1 MSTTTAS
8 VPATSV
14 QERMWFAERLEPGD
28 GLYNVPYA
36 WRVQGSLSAEAL
48 ERAVAVLIERHEILR
63 TTFAERDGR
72 LHQEI
77 GDPWTPV
84 LDRIDLRDAA
94 EGGLAAWLR
103 DSARRPFDLDGGRLL
118 RIGLAELDERRQ
130 VFFLCAHHLVWD
142 ATSTQLFLREL
153 RDCYDA
159 AAAELDAGTAADA
172 VDAWLEEARPL
183 PTLFLGQAAR
193 TPDDTA
199 LVFDGTALS
208 YAELSRRAH
217 AVAGYLAGRGLGR
230 GDLVGVYVDRS
241 ADLVPALLG
250 VLLAGAAYVPLD
262 PIYPPERIA
271 GMLDD
276 SRAGLL
282 IADQPPGTEIAAT
295 GVETVLLDRVLAAA
309 PSTAPAAVTGDDI
322 AYVIYT
328 SGSTGK
334 PKGVRVTHRGL
345 ANLLRSMAIR
355 PGFGDQDT
363 MLALTT
369 VCFDIA
375 ALELFLPLITG
386 GTVEVASA
394 EVARD
399 GDLLVR
405 HLARSRPTHLQAT
418 PATWRMLLAA
428 GWAGDADLT
437 VLCGGEALPRP
448 LADELYRRARAVWN
462 LYGPTETTIWST
474 ASLVPAT
481 GPVTLGQAV
490 TNTSLHVLDDS
501 MRPVPAGEPGELW
514 IGGDGVAAGYLRRPE
529 LTAERFRTDPADP
542 AGGTI
547 YRTGDL
553 VRALPDGQLEY
564 LNRVDNQIKLHGF
577 RLEPGE
583 IESMLRERP
592 DVADAVVLL
601 DGVDTLAGYLVCD
614 GEPPAAADLRAFLGT
629 RLPGYMVPS
638 VFRIVDRF
646 PLTGNG
652 KVDRNALRAQGGEL
666 PSAPRAEPSTP
677 TGRRLAEVFAEV
689 LDCPPPGA
697 DDSFFELGGHSLLVP
712 RLTGAIA
719 ARTGIRI
726 SVRDLYRLPKLDDLA
741 AHLDSLAGEQPGEQ
755 PTAAPAGTPA
765 TSMQEQM
772 WLAEQMDPTGPAY
785 NVPLAWRITGD
796 LDPAALR
803 AALGALVER
812 HEILRTA
819 FHHRDGRLYQV
830 VTEPWAPELTTSAED
845 LAGRTD
851 REATTAFDLASGRLL
866 RAHLLA
872 TAPGE
877 HVLLLCFH
885 HIAFDAQSV
894 PVLERD
900 LGHFYAR
907 ALGRP
912 TGELPPP
919 VQFAQAEWDEDPD
932 GIGYWVDQLTGA
944 PEALD
949 LGAPPRRPEP
959 HGAVPVPF
967 DPDFAQRT
975 AALCDEYRVSWYM
988 VAVAAVS
995 AWLHRTHGGDDV
1007 TFGLPMANREGDG
1020 LADVLGPCLNTVVL
1034 RSRAKAGTT
1043 FADLLGEVRDSM
1055 LDAFEYQAVPLPAV
1069 LSRLVPQRRPGRTP
1083 YLDVML
1089 NLVSVPHTGQPLGP
1103 ATMTALPFDRW
1114 QHETKFGLTVTFV
1127 TDGGKLSAV
1136 LSYRGDRHTAA
1147 RARRL
1152 ADRLGRVLD
1161 QLTGLVGSPLAE
1173 LLPAGRP
1180 QFRDFAAA
1188 QAEERESAGGQDGL
1202 EQWTRRLSGAPAFP
1216 ALTPPLR
1223 TAAPGSVPI
1232 PLAAEALERLRRVR
1246 SAHGLSW
1253 FMVAATGVAALL
1265 HRWTGQ
1271 EDVTFGCP
1279 VANRDEFPDLLGP
1292 CLSTVVLRS
1301 ECDADTTV
1309 LDLALAMRE
1318 TVLGAF
1324 DLERVPFEDVVSRL
1338 RPPRRPGWTP
1348 YVDVTLAATAA
1359 GPAGASLG
1367 GALLTPIELDHAGAG
1382 YAAKFGLTVGFEEI
1396 DGRLRGTIL
1405 YRGDRVTGGE
1415 AERMAAWLGRFVES
1429 FAEVA
1434 DQPVGTLHLL
1444 GAPELTEIAGFE
1456 RTAPAGE
1463 ATTVPALFAERCA
1476 AQPDAPA
1483 IRSGRGVLSYAELDR
1498 RADALAAALR
1508 PLATGARPV
1517 VALVLPRGADL
1528 VVAMLAA
1535 WKAGF
1540 SYCPIDP
1547 VYPQARIRFIVADVG
1562 ACAVVTDD
1570 PAAIAGAVP
1579 PGARVVDVA
1588 EATEDPGG
1596 GPAAL
1601 PDPGTTA
1608 YVLYT
1613 SGTTGEPKGVA
1624 YRHGSLAHVTRWH
1637 ADTFG
1642 VGPGDRVSQ
1651 IHSVAFD
1658 MTEYEIWPAL
1668 CGGAEL
1674 LPYERPV
1681 VVPELASWLDEQ
1693 GVTMFFTPTPL
1704 AEALWTAGTT
1714 PASLRWLFFAGSP
1727 LTSVPPDTP
1736 YGICDAYGPTETYI
1750 TTTHVFDAATATVLN
1765 CVGRPVDGVHVYVLD
1780 AAGQRCPVGMPGELF
1795 VGGATVAQG
1804 YWGRDDLTRDRF
1816 TARTPDGEPG
1826 WIYRTGDRARW
1837 LPDGTLE
1844 YLGRLDR
1851 QLKIRGYRI
1860 EPAEIEAQLLQDPL
1874 IHRAVVRGFP
1884 GEAAPLVAYLVAP
1897 AGSTPDTA
1905 TVLARLRSRMPEFMI
1920 PNAVVWLPALPLNH
1934 RGKLDADALPKPRR
1948 EDRVGETAWTAPES
1962 ETERRIAAVWS
1973 AVLGLEQVGVHDN
1986 FFDLGGNSLLL
1997 GTLHTRLE
2005 RELALTLPIRRLF
2018 EHPTVHALARSLA
2031 AGADQPSTTAD
2042 VRGRAERAQRAR
2054 RARPARATRNGE
2066 DA

>member
-1 MSTTTAS
+1 MSTTTTTAA
-8 VPATSV
+8 PATSV

-28 GLYNVPYA
+28 GLYNVPFA
-36 WRVQGSLSAEAL
+36 WRVQGRLSAEAL
-48 ERAVAVLIERHEILR
+48 EQAVAVLIERHEILR

-72 LHQEI
+72 LFQQI

-84 LDRIDLRDAA
+84 LERADLRGSAEQVWLRDA
-94 EGGLAAWLR
+94 
-103 DSARRPFDLDGGRLL
+103 ARRPFDLDGGRLL
-118 RIGLAELDERRQ
+118 RIGLGDLGDGQQ
-130 VFFLCAHHLVWD
+130 VLLLCAHHLIWD

-159 AAAELDAGTAADA
+159 AAAGTASAPSDT
-172 VDAWLEEARPL
+172 WLEEAPPL
-183 PTLFLGQAAR
+183 PALFAGQAGR

-199 LVFDGTALS
+199 LVFEDTALS

-217 AVAGYLAGRGLGR
+217 VVAGYLAGRGLGR
-230 GDLVGVYVDRS
+230 GDLVGVYLDRS
-241 ADLVPALLG
+241 ADLVPTLLG

-276 SRAGLL
+276 ARAGLL
-282 IADQPPGTEIAAT
+282 LADQAPPAEIAAT
-295 GVETVLLDRVLAAA
+295 GVETALLADVLAAD
-309 PSTAPAAVTGDDI
+309 PIPVPATVTGEDI

-328 SGSTGK
+328 SGSTGR
-334 PKGVRVTHRGL
+334 PKGVLVTHRGL
-345 ANLLRSMAIR
+345 ANLLRSMALR
-355 PGFGDQDT
+355 PGFGDRDT

-399 GDLLVR
+399 GDQLVR
-405 HLARSRPTHLQAT
+405 HLARTRPSHLQAT

-448 LADELYRRARAVWN
+448 LADELCRRSTAVWN

-490 TNTSLHVLDDS
+490 TNTSLHVLDPE

-529 LTAERFRTDPADP
+529 LTAERFRASAD
-542 AGGTI
+542 GTL

-564 LNRVDNQIKLHGF
+564 INRVDNQIKLHGF
-577 RLEPGE
+577 RIEPGE
-583 IESMLRERP
+583 IEAMLRDLP
-592 DVADAVVLL
+592 GVADAVVLL

-614 GEPPAAADLRAFLGT
+614 SEPPAAADLRAALG
-629 RLPGYMVPS
+629 RSLPSYMVPS

-652 KVDRNALRAQGGEL
+652 KVDRNALRARGGEL
-666 PSAPRAEPSTP
+666 PSAPRAEPATP
-677 TGRRLAEVFAEV
+677 TGRLLAQIFAEV
-689 LDCPPPGA
+689 LDCPAPGA

-719 ARTGIRI
+719 ARTGIRLA
-726 SVRDLYRLPKLDDLA
+726 VRDLYRLPRLDDLA
-741 AHLDSLAGEQPGEQ
+741 AHLDSLGG
-755 PTAAPAGTPA
+755 TATVVETDVPVGTPA

-772 WLAEQMDPTGPAY
+772 WLAEQMDATGPAY

-796 LDPAALR
+796 LDPTALQI
-803 AALGALVER
+803 ALAVLVER

-819 FHHRDGRLYQV
+819 FHHSGGRLHQV
-830 VTEPWAPELTTSAED
+830 VGDPWVPALTTSDQSLTALTDQE
-845 LAGRTD
+845 AG
-851 REATTAFDLASGRLL
+851 TAFDLAEGRPL
-866 RAHLLA
+866 RAHLIS
-872 TAPGE
+872 TGPGE
-877 HVLLLCFH
+877 HVLLLCLH

-900 LGHFYAR
+900 LGHAYAR

-912 TGELPPP
+912 AGELPPP
-919 VQFAQAEWDEDPD
+919 VQFADAEWPADPD
-932 GIGYWVDQLTGA
+932 GVDYWVDRLTGA
-944 PEALD
+944 PETLD

-959 HGAVPVPF
+959 HGAVPIPF
-967 DPDFAQRT
+967 APDFARRT

-995 AWLHRTHGGDDV
+995 AWLHRTDGGDDV
-1007 TFGLPMANREGDG
+1007 TFGLPMANREG
-1020 LADVLGPCLNTVVL
+1020 LEDVLGPCLNTVVL

-1055 LDAFEYQAVPLPAV
+1055 LDAFEYQAAPLPEV

-1089 NLVSVPHTGQPLGP
+1089 NLVSVPGTGQALGA

-1127 TDGGKLSAV
+1127 EDGGHLSAV

-1161 QLTGLVGSPLAE
+1161 QLTDLAGLPLAE
-1173 LLPAGRP
+1173 LLPSGRP
-1180 QFRDFAAA
+1180 QFRDFALA
-1188 QAEERESAGGQDGL
+1188 QAEERQSPAGVDGL
-1202 EQWTRRLSGAPAFP
+1202 EHWTRRLSGAPAFP

-1223 TAAPGSVPI
+1223 SAAPGSVPI
-1232 PLAAEALERLRRVR
+1232 PVAPDALDRLRRAR
-1246 SAHGLSW
+1246 SEHGLSW
-1253 FMVAATGVAALL
+1253 FMVAATGLAALL

-1271 EDVTFGCP
+1271 EDVTFGVP

-1292 CLSTVVLRS
+1292 CLNTVVLRS
-1301 ECDADTTV
+1301 ECDARTTV
-1309 LDLALAMRE
+1309 LDLARAMRE
-1318 TVLGAF
+1318 TVLNAF
-1324 DLERVPFEDVVSRL
+1324 DHERVPFEDVVSRL
-1338 RPPRRPGWTP
+1338 RPPRRPDWTP

-1359 GPAGASLG
+1359 APGGTSLG
-1367 GALLTPIELDHAGAG
+1367 GARLTQLELDHAGAG

-1429 FAEVA
+1429 FAEVT
-1434 DQPVGTLHLL
+1434 DQPVGTLGLL
-1444 GAPELTEIAGFE
+1444 GTAELAELAGFE
-1456 RTAPAGE
+1456 GTAATGA
-1463 ATTVPALFAERCA
+1463 ATTVPALFAQQCA
-1476 AQPDAPA
+1476 DRPDAPA
-1483 IRSGRGVLSYAELDR
+1483 LRTRRGVLSYAELDR
-1498 RADALAAALR
+1498 RADSLAAVLR
-1508 PLATGARPV
+1508 PLATGDRPA
-1517 VALVLPRGADL
+1517 VALLLPRGADL
-1528 VVAMLAA
+1528 VVGMLAG
-1535 WKAGF
+1535 WKAGLVV
-1540 SYCPIDP
+1540 CPLDP
-1547 VYPQARIRFIVADVG
+1547 EYPEARIRFILEDVG
-1562 ACAVVTDD
+1562 ACAVVTDA
-1570 PAAIAGAVP
+1570 PATFTGVVPPGIAVVDAGAVDEVAAPGPATP
-1579 PGARVVDVA
+1579 PGP
-1588 EATEDPGG
+1588 ES
-1596 GPAAL
+1596 
-1601 PDPGTTA
+1601 TA

-1613 SGTTGEPKGVA
+1613 SGTTGQPKGVA
-1624 YRHGSLAHVTRWH
+1624 YGHGSLAHVTRWH
-1637 ADTFG
+1637 IDAFE
-1642 VGPGDRVSQ
+1642 VRPGDRVSQ

-1658 MTEYEIWPAL
+1658 TTQHEVWPAL

-1681 VVPELASWLDEQ
+1681 VVPELTAWLDEQ
-1693 GVTMFFTPTPL
+1693 GVTMFFAPTPV
-1704 AEALWTAGTT
+1704 AEAMWAAGTV
-1714 PASLRWLFFAGSP
+1714 PGSLRWLFFAGSP
-1727 LTSVPPDTP
+1727 LISVPPADVP

-1750 TTTHVFDAATATVLN
+1750 TTTHVLDMSTATALN
-1765 CVGRPVDGVHVYVLD
+1765 CIGRPLDGVRLYVLD
-1780 AAGQRCPVGMPGELF
+1780 AAGRRCPVGMPGEIF
-1795 VGGATVAQG
+1795 VGGATVSQG
-1804 YWGRDDLTRDRF
+1804 YWGRADLTGDRF
-1816 TARTPDGEPG
+1816 TDRDPDGEPG
-1826 WIYRTGDRARW
+1826 WVYRTGDRARW

-1860 EPAEIEAQLLQDPL
+1860 EPAEIETQLLHDPL
-1874 IHRAVVRGFP
+1874 VHQAVVRGFP
-1884 GEAAPLVAYLVAP
+1884 GEAAPLVAYLVAAP
-1897 AGSTPDTA
+1897 GRTADTA
-1905 TVLARLRSRMPEFMI
+1905 TVLTRLKSRLPEFMI
-1920 PNAVVWLPALPLNH
+1920 PNAVVWLPELPLNH
-1934 RGKLDADALPKPRR
+1934 RGKIDAAALPKPRR
-1948 EDRVGETAWTAPES
+1948 SDRVGDTEWTAPES
-1962 ETERRIAAVWS
+1962 ETERRIAGVWS
-1973 AVLGLEQVGVHDN
+1973 AVLGLEAVGAHDN

-1997 GTLHTRLE
+1997 GTLHARLQS
-2005 RELALTLPIRRLF
+2005 ELALTLPIRRLF
-2018 EHPTVHALARSLA
+2018 EHPTVHALARSLS
-2031 AGADQPSTTAD
+2031 AGPDESSATAD
-2042 VRGRAERAQRAR
+2042 VRSRAERAQRAR
-2054 RARPARATRNGE
+2054 RARPARLTRTGE

>member
-1 MSTTTAS
+1 MSAITDGG
-8 VPATSV
+8 PATSV

-28 GLYNVPYA
+28 GLYNVPFA
-36 WRVQGSLSAEAL
+36 WRVQGTLSAEAL

-72 LHQEI
+72 LHQVI

-84 LDRIDLRDAA
+84 LDRADLRDTS
-94 EGGLAAWLR
+94 EDELSAWLR
-103 DSARRPFDLDGGRLL
+103 ESARRPFDPAGGRLL
-118 RIGLAELDERRQ
+118 RIGLAELDDRRQ
-130 VFFLCAHHLVWD
+130 VFSLCAHHLVWD

-159 AAAELDAGTAADA
+159 AAAELDPGDDAPAAGAE
-172 VDAWLEEARPL
+172 WLEEARPL
-183 PTLFLGQAAR
+183 PALVLDQAAR
-193 TPDDTA
+193 TPDGTA
-199 LVFDGTALS
+199 LVHEDTALS

-217 AVAGYLAGRGLGR
+217 VVAGYLAGRGLGP
-230 GDLVGVYVDRS
+230 GDLVGVYLDRS

-250 VLLAGAAYVPLD
+250 VLLSGAAYVPLD
-262 PIYPPERIA
+262 PIYPAERIA
-271 GMLDD
+271 GMLAD

-282 IADQPPGTEIAAT
+282 LADRAPDPEIAAT
-295 GVETVLLDRVLAAA
+295 GVGTALLAEVTAAA
-309 PSTAPAAVTGDDI
+309 PIAAPVPVTGDDI

-328 SGSTGK
+328 SGSTGT

-345 ANLLRSMAIR
+345 ANLLRSMAIS
-355 PGFGDQDT
+355 PGFGARDT

-375 ALELFLPLITG
+375 ALELFLPLTTG
-386 GTVEVASA
+386 GTVEVATA

-399 GDLLVR
+399 GELLAR
-405 HLARSRPTHLQAT
+405 HLARTRPTHLQAT

-428 GWAGDADLT
+428 DWAGDGDLT
-437 VLCGGEALPRP
+437 VLCGGEALTRE

-474 ASLVPAT
+474 AGLVPAA
-481 GPVTLGQAV
+481 GPVTLGRPV
-490 TNTSLHVLDDS
+490 TNTSLHVLDEDL
-501 MRPVPAGEPGELW
+501 RPAAAGEPGELW
-514 IGGDGVAAGYLRRPE
+514 IGGDGVAAGYLRREE
-529 LTAERFRTDPADP
+529 LTAERFRPDPADP
-542 AGGTI
+542 AGGVI

-553 VRALPDGQLEY
+553 VRTLPDGQLEY
-564 LNRVDNQIKLHGF
+564 VNRVDNQIKLHGF

-592 DVADAVVLL
+592 DVEDAVVLL
-601 DGVDTLAGYLVCD
+601 DGVDTLAAYLVCA
-614 GEPPAAADLRAFLGT
+614 GGPPEAADLRAFLGT
-629 RLPGYMVPS
+629 RLPLYMVPA

-677 TGRRLAEVFAEV
+677 TERLLAEIFAEV

-697 DDSFFELGGHSLLVP
+697 DASFFDLGGHSLVVP
-712 RLTGAIA
+712 RLTGAVA
-719 ARTGIRI
+719 ARTGVRI
-726 SVRDLYRLPKLDDLA
+726 SIRDLYRLHRLCDLA
-741 AHLDSLAGEQPGEQ
+741 EHLDSVAGAEPDE
-755 PTAAPAGTPA
+755 PVAAAAAGTPA

-772 WLAEQMDPTGPAY
+772 WLAEQLDGTGPIY

-796 LDPAALR
+796 LDPDALR
-803 AALGALVER
+803 TALGALVER

-819 FHHRDGRLYQV
+819 FQHRDGRLHQV
-830 VTEPWAPELTTSAED
+830 VTDAWTPELGSSADD
-845 LAGRTD
+845 LAERID
-851 REATTAFDLASGRLL
+851 QEARTAFDLGSGRLL
-866 RAHLLA
+866 RARLIS
-872 TAPGE
+872 TAAGE
-877 HVLLLCFH
+877 RVLLLCFH

-900 LGHFYAR
+900 LDHFYAR

-932 GIGYWVDQLTGA
+932 GIGYWVDRLTGA
-944 PEALD
+944 PETLD

-967 DPDFAQRT
+967 APDFARRT
-975 AALCDEYRVSWYM
+975 AGLCDEYRVSWYM

-995 AWLHRTHGGDDV
+995 AWLHRTAGDDV

-1020 LADVLGPCLNTVVL
+1020 LEDVLGPCLNTVVL
-1034 RSRAKAGTT
+1034 RSQAKAGTT
-1043 FADLLGEVRDSM
+1043 FADLLDEVRDGM

-1069 LSRLVPQRRPGRTP
+1069 LSRLVPRRRAGRTP

-1089 NLVSVPHTGQPLGP
+1089 NLVSVPGSGQPLGP
-1103 ATMTALPFDRW
+1103 ATMTALPFDQW
-1114 QHETKFGLTVTFV
+1114 EHETKFGLTVTFV
-1127 TDGGKLSAV
+1127 QDGDDLGAV

-1161 QLTGLVGSPLAE
+1161 QLTDLAGLPLAE
-1173 LLPAGRP
+1173 LVPSAQP

-1188 QAEERESAGGQDGL
+1188 QAEERDSAAGREGL

-1216 ALTPPLR
+1216 ALTAPLHP
-1223 TAAPGSVPI
+1223 AGPGSVSI
-1232 PLAAEALERLRRVR
+1232 PLPAGALDGLRRVR
-1246 SAHGLSW
+1246 TEHGLSW
-1253 FMVAATGVAALL
+1253 FMVAATGLAALL

-1292 CLSTVVLRS
+1292 CLNTVVLRS
-1301 ECDADTTV
+1301 ECEAGTTV

-1318 TVLGAF
+1318 TVLAAF
-1324 DLERVPFEDVVSRL
+1324 DLDRVPFEDVVSGL

-1348 YVDVTLAATAA
+1348 YADVTLAATAA
-1359 GPAGASLG
+1359 GPGDAALG
-1367 GALLTPIELDHAGAG
+1367 GALLTPIELDHGGAG

-1396 DGRLRGTIL
+1396 AGRLRGTIL
-1405 YRGDRVTGGE
+1405 HRGDRVAGAE
-1415 AERMAAWLGRFVES
+1415 AERMAAWLGRFLEC
-1429 FAEVA
+1429 FAEVT
-1434 DQPVGTLHLL
+1434 DRPVSTLDLL
-1444 GAPELTEIAGFE
+1444 GATERAELAGFE
-1456 RTAPAGE
+1456 LTAEAG
-1463 ATTVPALFAERCA
+1463 APTTVPALLAERCA
-1476 AQPDAPA
+1476 AHPDAPA
-1483 IRSGRGVLSYAELDR
+1483 VRSGGGVLSYGELDR
-1498 RADALAAALR
+1498 RADALAAVLR
-1508 PLATGARPV
+1508 PLGTGERPV
-1517 VALVLPRGADL
+1517 VALLLPRGPDL

-1540 SYCPIDP
+1540 AYCPLDP
-1547 VYPQARIRFIVADVG
+1547 VYPEARIRYIVSDLG
-1562 ACAVVTDD
+1562 ACAVVSDGPVPVEGPVVLD
-1570 PAAIAGAVP
+1570 VGDVPAAPAGADTAA
-1579 PGARVVDVA
+1579 PG
-1588 EATEDPGG
+1588 
-1596 GPAAL
+1596 
-1601 PDPGTTA
+1601 PDATA

-1624 YRHGSLAHVTRWH
+1624 YSHGSLAQVTRWH
-1637 ADTFG
+1637 VGAFG
-1642 VGPGDRVSQ
+1642 VAPGDRVSQ

-1658 MTEYEIWPAL
+1658 MTEYEVWTTL

-1681 VVPELASWLDEQ
+1681 VVPELAAWLGEQ
-1693 GVTMFFTPTPL
+1693 QVTMFFTPTPL
-1704 AEALWTAGTT
+1704 AEALWAADGA

-1727 LTSVPPDTP
+1727 LTSLPPEAP

-1750 TTTHVFDAATATVLN
+1750 TTTHVFDAATATAMN
-1765 CVGRPVDGVHVYVLD
+1765 CVGKPVEGVHLYVLD
-1780 AAGQRCPVGMPGELF
+1780 AAGQRVPVGMPGELF

-1816 TARTPDGEPG
+1816 SDRDPDGEPG
-1826 WIYRTGDRARW
+1826 WVYRTGDRARW
-1837 LPDGTLE
+1837 LPDGTVE

-1860 EPAEIEAQLLQDPL
+1860 EPAEIETQLLADPL
-1874 IHRAVVRGFP
+1874 VHRAVVRGFP

-1897 AGSTPDTA
+1897 PDGTADTPA
-1905 TVLARLRSRMPEFMI
+1905 VLARLKSRLPEFMV
-1920 PNAVVWLPALPLNH
+1920 PNAVVWLPELPLNH
-1934 RGKLDADALPKPRR
+1934 RGKLDADALPKPGRS
-1948 EDRVGETAWTAPES
+1948 DRVGGTGWTAPES
-1962 ETERRIAAVWS
+1962 ETEQRIAAVWS
-1973 AVLGLEQVGVHDN
+1973 AVLGLEAVGAHDN

-1997 GTLHTRLE
+1997 GTLHARLQE
-2005 RELALTLPIRRLF
+2005 ELALTLPIRRLF

-2031 AGADQPSTTAD
+2031 AGPDEPSSTAD
-2042 VRGRAERAQRAR
+2042 VRSRAQKAQQAR
-2054 RARPARATRNGE
+2054 RSRPARPTRTGR